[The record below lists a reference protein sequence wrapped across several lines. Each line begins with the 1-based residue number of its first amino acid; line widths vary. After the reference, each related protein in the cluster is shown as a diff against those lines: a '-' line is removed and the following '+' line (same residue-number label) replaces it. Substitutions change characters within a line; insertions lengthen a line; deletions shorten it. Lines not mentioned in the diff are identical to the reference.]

1 MIQRQRHVFHIP
13 GYDPVSPRSFQDRFV
28 RQLQYFKQTWSVE
41 AEIFDAKA
49 PAEFPI
55 WKVEA
60 SGPNWRA
67 VTAFEL
73 LAWDDI
79 IGLEARRSRLTRL
92 GRAILSYADL
102 IVTGTLFRY
111 ASANLRY
118 FAFALVPL
126 LQLLLFAGLALS
138 FALALRYWIET
149 PPLAE
154 FALATA
160 AGVALFFMLLRWPG
174 TTWRLDQ
181 ALDDWTFS
189 LAYIYGTRRD
199 IDDRVQRFAARIVE
213 CARDGTDDEILIVGH
228 SLGATFAVDALV
240 RALEMD
246 PELGRRKAAVS
257 LVTAGA
263 TIPKC
268 VLHPA
273 AYRLREQVRKLA
285 QDPSV
290 FWAEQQSR
298 EDSISF
304 YLFDPVAMRPIAKE
318 SDRLD
323 GKPLIRRVHV
333 RDMLRPETYAKYRLR
348 PLRLHY
354 QCVSANDRRAA
365 YDYFM
370 MICGPLLA
378 RQWAK
383 AAGGVLEHFPDP
395 QTAALRD

>member
-41 AEIFDAKA
+41 AELFDAKA
-49 PAEFPI
+49 PAEFPT

-102 IVTGTLFRY
+102 IVTGTIFRY

-149 PPLAE
+149 APACGVRAGNRRRRCAVLPAAAVARDHMASRSGAGRLVL
-154 FALATA
+154 FLWRTSTA
-160 AGVALFFMLLRWPG
+160 RVAISTIGCSNLR
-174 TTWRLDQ
+174 
-181 ALDDWTFS
+181 
-189 LAYIYGTRRD
+189 
-199 IDDRVQRFAARIVE
+199 ARIVE
-213 CARDGTDDEILIVGH
+213 CARDGADDEILIVGH

-246 PELGRRKAAVS
+246 PEIGQAESRRFAGDRRRHHSEMRSASGGSPAARTGAQAGARSIGVLGRAAIPRRLDQLLS
-257 LVTAGA
+257 LRPRRDA
-263 TIPKC
+263 
-268 VLHPA
+268 
-273 AYRLREQVRKLA
+273 
-285 QDPSV
+285 
-290 FWAEQQSR
+290 
-298 EDSISF
+298 
-304 YLFDPVAMRPIAKE
+304 PIAKE

-333 RDMLRPETYAKYRLR
+333 RDMLRPETYAKYRLQTVASALPVRQRQR
-348 PLRLHY
+348 P
-354 QCVSANDRRAA
+354 
-365 YDYFM
+365 
-370 MICGPLLA
+370 P
-378 RQWAK
+378 
-383 AAGGVLEHFPDP
+383 GGL
-395 QTAALRD
+395 